1 VSEAAILSAPT
12 APPSVRLG
20 LAAVSDLSA
29 AQAFTRELT
38 HTHYENFSVISW
50 FVPRHLRQDFCNI
63 YAFCRIADD
72 AGDEAGDPQTASALL
87 ADLKDRTDACY
98 GGHANTALFVA
109 LSDTIT
115 RHDLPKQPL
124 LDLIDAFQQ
133 DQRIT
138 RYQTFEQ
145 LLDYC
150 RRSANPVGRIVLHL
164 FGYRDEQR
172 QSLSDQTC
180 SALQLTNFWQ
190 DVRRDILDRDRIY
203 LPTDDMARFGV
214 TEAQIQDGHC
224 DENYRRLIQ
233 FEVERTEQMFAA
245 GDALPALVGPEFRR
259 QITLFGSGGRA
270 ILAAIRN
277 QGFDTLSVRPALSRW
292 RKFTLACKLVLGSG
306 GSAA

>member
-1 VSEAAILSAPT
+1 MTETASLSAPL

-20 LAAVSDLSA
+20 LAITSELSE

-72 AGDEAGDPQTASALL
+72 AGDEAGDPQTATALL
-87 ADLKDRTDACY
+87 ADLKDRTESCFA
-98 GGHANTALFVA
+98 GQSGTALFVA
-109 LSDTIT
+109 LADTIS
-115 RHDLPKQPL
+115 RHDIPKKPL

-133 DQRIT
+133 DQRVT
-138 RYQTFEQ
+138 RYETFEQ

-150 RRSANPVGRIVLHL
+150 RRSADPVGRIVLHL
-164 FGYRDEQR
+164 FGYHDEHR
-172 QSLSDQTC
+172 MSLSDQTC

-203 LPTDDMARFGV
+203 LPRSDMDQFGV
-214 TEAQIQDGHC
+214 TEAQVQDGRY
-224 DENYRRLIQ
+224 DENYRRLIE
-233 FEVERTEQMFAA
+233 FEVDRTEMMFTA
-245 GDALPALVGPEFRR
+245 GDALPPLVAPEYRK
-259 QITLFGSGGRA
+259 QIALFGSGGRA
-270 ILAAIRN
+270 ILKAIRV
-277 QGFDTLSVRPALSRW
+277 QGFDTLSFRPALSRW
-292 RKFTLACKLVLGSG
+292 RKFTLACKLILGSG